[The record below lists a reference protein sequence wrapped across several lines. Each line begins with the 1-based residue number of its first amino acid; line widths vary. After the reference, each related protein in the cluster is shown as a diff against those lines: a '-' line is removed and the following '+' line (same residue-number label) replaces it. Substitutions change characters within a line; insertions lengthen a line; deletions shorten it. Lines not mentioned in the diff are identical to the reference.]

1 MKGRINEGLSK
12 NIRENAGVYFTVTL
26 FFAIGLSVGAFTV
39 KALNINPKQ
48 DLVLYLNRFFQILN
62 NQTVDRSAIFYQSLK
77 ANFQTIFFIWF
88 LGVTIIGIPFIL
100 LITSF
105 RGFIIGFTITF
116 LIQGMG
122 WKGFMLTLAAVLP
135 QNILYIPCLLII
147 SAVSLCFSIQV
158 FRAKVKQKI
167 MNSIRSNIFSYT
179 STVLILFAVM
189 TLGSLIESYISP
201 SILQAMS
208 SYMTIQ

>member
-39 KALNINPKQ
+39 KALNINQKQ

>member
-1 MKGRINEGLSK
+1 MGRINEALSK

-39 KALNINPKQ
+39 KALGINQKQ
-48 DLVLYLNRFFQILN
+48 ELVVYLNRFFQILN

-77 ANFQTIFFIWF
+77 TNFQTIFFIWF
-88 LGVTIIGIPFIL
+88 LGVTIIGIPFTLI
-100 LITSF
+100 ITSF
-105 RGFIIGFTITF
+105 RGFIVGFTITF

-135 QNILYIPCLLII
+135 QNIVYIPCLLAI
-147 SAVSLCFSIQV
+147 SAVSLCFSIQA
-158 FRAKVKQKI
+158 FRTKVKHKI

-179 STVLILFAVM
+179 STVLILFGVM

-208 SYMTIQ
+208 SYMIIQ

>member
-1 MKGRINEGLSK
+1 LKSKINEALSK

-39 KALNINPKQ
+39 KALDINQKQ
-48 DLVLYLNRFFQILN
+48 ELVVYLNRFFQILN
-62 NQTVDRSAIFYQSLK
+62 NQTVNRSSIFYQSLK
-77 ANFQTIFFIWF
+77 TNFQTVFFIWF
-88 LGVTIIGIPFIL
+88 LGVTIIGIPFTL

-105 RGFIIGFTITF
+105 RGFIVGFTISF

-122 WKGFMLTLAAVLP
+122 WKGFMFTLAAVLP

-147 SAVSLCFSIQV
+147 SAVSLCFSVQV
-158 FRAKVKQKI
+158 FRTKVKHRI
-167 MNSIRSNIFSYT
+167 MSSIKNNIFSYT
-179 STVLILFAVM
+179 STVLILFGVM
-189 TLGSLIESYISP
+189 MLGSLIESYISP
-201 SILQAMS
+201 SILQALA